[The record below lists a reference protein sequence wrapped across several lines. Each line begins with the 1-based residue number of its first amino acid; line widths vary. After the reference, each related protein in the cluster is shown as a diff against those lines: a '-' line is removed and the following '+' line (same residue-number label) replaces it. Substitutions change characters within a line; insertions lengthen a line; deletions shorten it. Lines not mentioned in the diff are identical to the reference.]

1 MQYAPQP
8 VRPGEE
14 LPLPALEAYLQNRLG
29 GAEPL
34 AVSQFPGG
42 YSNLTYLLR
51 RGGGEYVLRRPPVGA
66 NVKSGHDMEREFNVL
81 SAIRPQYARVPRP
94 ILYCGDAAVIGAPFY
109 LMERVDGLIL
119 RGPRPEGLAADAP
132 TMRRLSEALV
142 DNLAEIHA
150 VDVTRPEVAALGRP
164 GGYVG
169 RQVAGWAKRYHH
181 ARTDDLAD
189 MDRVAAW
196 LAGHQPPERY
206 VGLVH
211 NDYKYDNVVFA
222 PGPGDIRAVLDWEMA
237 TVGDPLMDLGTT
249 LGYWAEPGDPAP
261 LLGFGPTAL
270 PGNLTRRQVAE
281 RYAGRTGRD
290 LGDVVFY
297 YAFGLFKIGVIVQ
310 QIYARYRQGLTQDP
324 RFAGLIHV
332 LRACAAQADAAIASG
347 KIGEK

>member
-1 MQYAPQP
+1 MPHDPQP

-14 LPLPALEAYLQNRLG
+14 LPLPALGAYLQSRLG
-29 GAEPL
+29 HAEPL
-34 AVSQFPGG
+34 SVRQFPGG

-51 RGGGEYVLRRPPVGA
+51 LGDHEYVLRRPPVGA
-66 NVKSGHDMEREFNVL
+66 RVKSGHDMEREFNVL
-81 SAIRPQYARVPRP
+81 SALRPQYAKVPRP
-94 ILYCGDAAVIGAPFY
+94 VLYCGDDGVIGAPFY

-119 RGPRPEGLAADAP
+119 RGNRPSGFTADTP

-142 DNLAEIHA
+142 DNLADIHTL
-150 VDVTRPEVAALGRP
+150 DVTRPEVAALGRP
-164 GGYVG
+164 GGYVV
-169 RQVAGWAKRYHH
+169 RQVEGWTRRYGH
-181 ARTDDLAD
+181 ARTDDLPE

-196 LAGHQPPERY
+196 LAGNPPPERY

-222 PGPGDIRAVLDWEMA
+222 PGPGEIRAVLDWEMA

-270 PGNLTRRQVAE
+270 PGNLTRRQVAD
-281 RYAGRTGRD
+281 RYAGRSGRD

-310 QIYARYRQGLTQDP
+310 QIYYRYRQGLTQDP

-332 LRACAAQADAAIASG
+332 LRACAVQADRAIASG
-347 KIGEK
+347 KIGA

>member
-1 MQYAPQP
+1 MQHAPQP

-14 LPLPALEAYLQNRLG
+14 LPLPALEAYLESRLG
-29 GAEPL
+29 EAGPL
-34 AVSQFPGG
+34 AVRQFPGG

-51 RGGGEYVLRRPPVGA
+51 RGGQEYVLRRPPVGA

-81 SAIRPQYARVPRP
+81 AAIRPQYPRVPQP
-94 ILYCGDAAVIGAPFY
+94 ILYCGDAAVIGVPFY
-109 LMERVDGLIL
+109 LMERVDGLIF
-119 RGPRPEGLAADAP
+119 RGPRPEGLVADAP
-132 TMRRLSEALV
+132 AMRRLSEALV

-169 RQVAGWAKRYHH
+169 RQVEGWTKRYHH
-181 ARTDDLAD
+181 ARTDDLAK

-196 LAGHQPPERY
+196 LAGNQPPERY

-222 PGPGDIRAVLDWEMA
+222 PGPGEIRAVLDWEMA

-249 LGYWAEPGDPAP
+249 LGYWAEPGDPPP

-270 PGNLTRRQVAE
+270 PGNLTRRQVAQ
-281 RYAGRTGRD
+281 RYAERTGRY

-310 QIYARYRQGLTQDP
+310 QIYARYRKGLTQDS
-324 RFAGLIHV
+324 RFAGLTHV
-332 LRACAAQADAAIASG
+332 LRACAAQADQAIRSSSLS
-347 KIGEK
+347 